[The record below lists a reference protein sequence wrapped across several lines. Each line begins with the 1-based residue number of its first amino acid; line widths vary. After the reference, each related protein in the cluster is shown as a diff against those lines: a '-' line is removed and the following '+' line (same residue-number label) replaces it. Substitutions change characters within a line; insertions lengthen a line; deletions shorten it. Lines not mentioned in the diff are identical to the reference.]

1 MRLDPRTKIGMV
13 LLVSVTI
20 FLLDDWRTMLLSFGG
35 GLVLWRA
42 AGLSL
47 AELYRRAKPLAF
59 LFLFLLV
66 VQAAAHPGRTALVI
80 PFLGRTVFT
89 LEGLGYGVSLSLRV
103 LTLAATVPALLA
115 TTRTEE
121 IVLALTKF
129 GLPYRTAFLVTTA
142 LNQLP
147 VLRRDLEAIILVQ
160 RLRGSDA
167 FGRGRFLKKLWAYP
181 TLVVPLVMTAMR
193 RANTMGAAMEAR
205 AFGCAQRRSSIHTLR
220 YTPADALVFCSVAL
234 CSLALVMGEGLL

>member
-20 FLLDDWRTMLLSFGG
+20 FLLEDWRTMLFSFGG

-59 LFLFLLV
+59 LFLFLMV
-66 VQAAAHPGRTALVI
+66 VQAAVYPGRTAVVL
-80 PFLGRTVFT
+80 PLLGRTVFT
-89 LEGLGYGVSLSLRV
+89 LEGLGYGASLCLRV
-103 LTLAATVPALLA
+103 LTLACTVPALLA

-121 IVLALTKF
+121 LVLALTKF

-147 VLRRDLEAIILVQ
+147 VLRRDMEAIILAQ
-160 RLRGSDA
+160 SLRGSDA
-167 FGRGRFLKKLWAYP
+167 FGRGRFFRKLRAYP
-181 TLVVPLVMTAMR
+181 SLVVPLVMTAMR
-193 RANTMGAAMEAR
+193 RAHTRGVAMEAR
-205 AFGCAQRRSSIHTLR
+205 AFGCARRRSSIHTLR
-220 YTPADALVFCSVAL
+220 FASSDALAFGAVAL
-234 CSLALVMGEGLL
+234 CSIALVAGEGLL